1 MVTDS
6 HAAHFIA
13 MFIVFV
19 VACSFSIG
27 WAKTDGIKPFTDKF
41 ELGYIEDYPVEQTAT
56 VTPTTEDYDEV
67 KDLKKQIEIAKLKKQ
82 LRQLNKPPEIKKVSK
97 TSRPNKPKQ
106 QKPEKSPIF
115 DDCVS
120 ALIGL
125 GTPARK
131 AKAEAQ
137 TIFEKNSNIK
147 TVQEFIT
154 EYGKR

>member
-6 HAAHFIA
+6 HIAHYIA

-19 VACSFSIG
+19 FAVSLSMG
-27 WAKTDGIKPFTDKF
+27 WAKADGTKPFTDKF
-41 ELGYIEDYPVEQTAT
+41 ELGYIEDYPVEQTDT
-56 VTPTTEDYDEV
+56 VTPVSQSYDEV

-82 LRQLNKPPEIKKVSK
+82 LRELNKPEEVKNVSK
-97 TSRPNKPKQ
+97 TKPKQ
-106 QKPEKSPIF
+106 QKVEKSPIL
-115 DDCVS
+115 DDCIS

-131 AKAEAQ
+131 AKSE
-137 TIFEKNSNIK
+137 TEFIFKRNPSIK